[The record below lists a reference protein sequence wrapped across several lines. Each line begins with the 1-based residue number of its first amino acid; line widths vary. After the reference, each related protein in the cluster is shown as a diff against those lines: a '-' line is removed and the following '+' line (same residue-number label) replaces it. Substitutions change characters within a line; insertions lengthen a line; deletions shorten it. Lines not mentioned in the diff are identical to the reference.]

1 MNNAI
6 FNFKVGQGPNVSDM
20 VRDLTTQKDFYDFL
34 LENNEKTL
42 KVEFSAKISKSDK
55 QEMYDFYHKVVLSV
69 AIQVFTN
76 EGWDAMD
83 KVKADHFLKMECA
96 KGLVFNH
103 KLDRTEIF
111 IEEKSK
117 MNKQRLH
124 KFISDC
130 IVFLEVEK
138 GARVP
143 DADSYKIDKLTG
155 LSGFTK
161 IK

>member
-6 FNFKVGQGPNVSDM
+6 FNFKVGKAPNISDM
-20 VRDLTTQKDFYDFL
+20 LRNLSTQSDVYDFL
-34 LENNEKTL
+34 FENQENEL
-42 KVEFSAKISKSDK
+42 KVEFSAKISKSNK
-55 QEMYDFYHKVVLSV
+55 QEMYDYYHKVVLAV
-69 AIQVFTN
+69 AIQVYTN
-76 EGWDAMD
+76 EGWESMD
-83 KVKADHFLKMECA
+83 KVKADCFLKNECA
-96 KGLVFNH
+96 KGLVYNY
-103 KLDRTEIF
+103 KLDRTEIY

-117 MNKQRLH
+117 MPKQRLH

-130 IVFLEVEK
+130 IIFLEVEK

-143 DADSYKIDKLTG
+143 DSESYKIDKETG